1 MTDKTKISIRRRCA
15 GSYEWLRTCDGA
27 KIMDAEQ
34 GVMDHD
40 PRAWLITFYV
50 ACPYGGWVTEDNEVT
65 YTLREA
71 KELAEGWAEALVDTD
86 DQGYGGAEEY

>member
-1 MTDKTKISIRRRCA
+1 MTDKTKINIRRRCA
-15 GSYEWLRTCDGA
+15 GSYEWIRTCDGA

-71 KELAEGWAEALVDTD
+71 KGLAEGWAEALVDTD
-86 DQGYGGAEEY
+86 DQGHGGAEEY